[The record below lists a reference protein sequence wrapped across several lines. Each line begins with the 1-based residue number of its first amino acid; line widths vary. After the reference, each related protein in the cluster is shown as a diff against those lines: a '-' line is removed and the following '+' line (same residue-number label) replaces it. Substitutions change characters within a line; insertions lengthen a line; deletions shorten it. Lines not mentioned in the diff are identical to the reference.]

1 MKVGSAT
8 IVFGSNQDF
17 NSSTTWA
24 TQLSKTIEIIENGS
38 RIIKSD
44 TITPY
49 IARVMGGMAIS
60 NVIAILI
67 ETNAL
72 NDVAIDLLGL
82 VKDADEPRGTQ
93 RQVEVISISRWS
105 DTIGGIAMVLDILKD
120 AAGHHSPS
128 KRGHI
133 TNPATTTTGAQTD
146 ADPKR

>member
-1 MKVGSAT
+1 MIGPRAMLGGVSITSTCQEVDVSNGLNQFQTIIMEFDEEEVGSPT

-44 TITPY
+44 TTIQY
-49 IARVMGGMAIS
+49 IARVMGSMAIS
-60 NVIAILI
+60 NVIEILG

-82 VKDADEPRGTQ
+82 VKDADEPR
-93 RQVEVISISRWS
+93 EPS
-105 DTIGGIAMVLDILKD
+105 DKMK
-120 AAGHHSPS
+120 
-128 KRGHI
+128 
-133 TNPATTTTGAQTD
+133 
-146 ADPKR
+146 